1 MVPSHIIDI
10 RLRGKGRLIHKIDH
24 RIMARFKVLQ
34 CIPFP
39 GFLDF
44 SDNIF
49 HFLLLTFMPGSMRCK
64 YIPMHFGKKRSIQG

>member
-10 RLRGKGRLIHKIDH
+10 RLRGLGRLIHKIDH

-49 HFLLLTFMPGSMRCK
+49 HFLLLTFMPGSMRGV
-64 YIPMHFGKKRSIQG
+64 P